1 LPPLE
6 MRRRSALDEL
16 RRCHRPHVLQADETL
31 DLEIPVERAL
41 DCRRRSNTARYRLQ
55 KVEGHALRPAARAVV
70 KRSRRLSCA
79 PVNAKLTARNWRAVC
94 ILDCVRMATGRRMP
108 TRRLPPDSASER
120 SGESV
125 KDGACALPGP
135 VPAVENPLCG
145 RGEDAPNRF
154 SPRCVFLAL
163 GNVRLRAKLAP
174 S

>member
-79 PVNAKLTARNWRAVC
+79 PVNAKLTARNGRAVC
-94 ILDCVRMATGRRMP
+94 ILDCVRMATGGRMP
-108 TRRLPPDSASER
+108 TRRPPRDSASER
-120 SGESV
+120 FRRVGQ
-125 KDGACALPGP
+125 
-135 VPAVENPLCG
+135 G
-145 RGEDAPNRF
+145 RG
-154 SPRCVFLAL
+154 
-163 GNVRLRAKLAP
+163 LRATGTCARRRKPALRPRRRRAEP
-174 S
+174 IFAKVCLPCTRQRQIAG